1 MPSVIFRVP
10 FEAIGARLK
19 VPFQSMR
26 PPLGP
31 NATNVMSALSSGKVL
46 RFFSSRFMSS

>member
-1 MPSVIFRVP
+1 MPSVTFSVP
-10 FEAIGARLK
+10 SEAIGDRLS

-31 NATNVMSALSSGKVL
+31 LATKVMSALSLGRVL
-46 RFFSSRFMSS
+46 RFFSSRFMLS